1 MAIMKCKQCGTE
13 NKAGA
18 VMCSSCGYV
27 FDTDEEMFS
36 ENEKTIN
43 AEAFHKQSQIEEI
56 KRRRDKKR
64 KRKKIKKIILILL
77 IILIAAGAVFAAFYM
92 SDKQDEKIIGENS
105 LKPAKNSPTPVPT
118 ETLEPLPEPTEEVTP
133 VPTEEIVPTESA
145 EPTEVPTVVE
155 ATPRPETTQRPVA
168 TQRPATTSRPAAT
181 QRPAVTPRPTVRP
194 AMNSTLVVVERT
206 VSDENGSF
214 VVAST
219 NGKKIYIQGMSAESN
234 SYAIVS
240 ATDSGIKV
248 DNIPVYNA
256 TSTLNVANSEFIMPE
271 SSFRILTNE
280 DVLGLSV
287 ETLRLAR
294 NEIYARHGRTF
305 KDASLN
311 EYFGAK
317 SWYKVNPSYNYRNDV
332 LNISET
338 ENINAHFLLDVERAL
353 LAQ

>member
-1 MAIMKCKQCGTE
+1 MTIMKCKQCGTE
-13 NKAGA
+13 NKPGA
-18 VMCSSCGYV
+18 LMCSSCGYV

-77 IILIAAGAVFAAFYM
+77 VILIAAGAVFAAFYM
-92 SDKQDEKIIGENS
+92 SDKQDEKIMGDSS
-105 LKPAKNSPTPVPT
+105 LKPAKNSPSPVPT
-118 ETLEPLPEPTEEVTP
+118 EPVPTEPVEPLPESTEEVTP
-133 VPTEEIVPTESA
+133 VPTEIIEPTE
-145 EPTEVPTVVE
+145 EVPTVVE
-155 ATPRPETTQRPVA
+155 ATEAPASTARPTQRPSA
-168 TQRPATTSRPAAT
+168 TQRPAS
-181 QRPAVTPRPTVRP
+181 TPRPTATPRPVVRP
-194 AMNSTLVVVERT
+194 AINSTLVVVERT

-219 NGKKIYIQGMSAESN
+219 NGKTIYIQGMSAGNN
-234 SYAIVS
+234 SYAVVS
-240 ATDSGIKV
+240 AEDSGVKV
-248 DNIPVYNA
+248 DNIPVYNVTA
-256 TSTLNVANSEFIMPE
+256 SQVVSNSEFIMPE
-271 SSFRILTNE
+271 SSFRILTQA
-280 DVLGLSV
+280 DVSGLSV